1 MQCGVSN
8 VSKAIEDISYY
19 NLKEKGCYYIVMLYE
34 YLENLL
40 SLYSDKNQTVFEI
53 APFSC
58 GLVNPALLI
67 TVVSMAARA
76 LFVA

>member
-34 YLENLL
+34 YLEN
-40 SLYSDKNQTVFEI
+40 Y
-53 APFSC
+53 C
-58 GLVNPALLI
+58 
-67 TVVSMAARA
+67 
-76 LFVA
+76 